1 MSMELI
7 VGIIAAI
14 ASVIAAIYA
23 VRNDKAH
30 IRKNIRKKQDKIQE
44 LEMQKI
50 RKYNNRLIKGTI
62 TPEDEK
68 ISKIKQ
74 EISDLEDRL

>member
-1 MSMELI
+1 MELI

-30 IRKNIRKKQDKIQE
+30 IRKNIRNRERKIQKLQDE
-44 LEMQKI
+44 I
-50 RKYNNRLIKGTI
+50 FRKYHDKFMYGAV

-68 ISKIKQ
+68 IRKLEQ
-74 EISDLEDRL
+74 EISDLKDRL

>member
-1 MSMELI
+1 MELI

-74 EISDLEDRL
+74 DISDLEDRL

>member
-1 MSMELI
+1 MELI

-50 RKYNNRLIKGTI
+50 RKYNNKFIVGSV
-62 TPEDEK
+62 TPEDEN
-68 ISKIKQ
+68 IKKLEQ

>member
-1 MSMELI
+1 MELI

-30 IRKNIRKKQDKIQE
+30 IRINIRKKQDKIQE